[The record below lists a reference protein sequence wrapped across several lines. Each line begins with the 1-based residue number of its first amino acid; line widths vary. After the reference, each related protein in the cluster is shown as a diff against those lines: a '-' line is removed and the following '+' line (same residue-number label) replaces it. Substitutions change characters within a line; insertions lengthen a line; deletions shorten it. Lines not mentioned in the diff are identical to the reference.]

1 MLGNNLQ
8 LPFVSKY
15 KFVLFLKCYMYCSF
29 LCVNIYICLC
39 YCSCISCVFMDV
51 VWVLGIELR
60 CSGIVAVALTFR
72 AITLAQL
79 HYILK
84 FNLTIFYYLQSVWG
98 DVYLVQKNSVDQFYS
113 KRTKQQ
119 KRKTRKIQLFQHLGR
134 NLIINTHIIHVHAH
148 L

>member
-1 MLGNNLQ
+1 
-8 LPFVSKY
+8 
-15 KFVLFLKCYMYCSF
+15 
-29 LCVNIYICLC
+29 
-39 YCSCISCVFMDV
+39 MDV

-98 DVYLVQKNSVDQFYS
+98 DVYLVQK
-113 KRTKQQ
+113 
-119 KRKTRKIQLFQHLGR
+119 IQL
-134 NLIINTHIIHVHAH
+134 INFIVKEQNNKREKPERYSCFSI
-148 L
+148 